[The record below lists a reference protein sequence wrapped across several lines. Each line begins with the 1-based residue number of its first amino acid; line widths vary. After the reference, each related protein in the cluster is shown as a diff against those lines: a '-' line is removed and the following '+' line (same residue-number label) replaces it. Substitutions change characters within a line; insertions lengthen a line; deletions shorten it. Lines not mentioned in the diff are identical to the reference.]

1 MSYQVLARKWRP
13 KNFPEMVGQVH
24 VLRALINALDN
35 NRLHHAYLFTG
46 TRGVGKTTVARILA
60 KSLNCLEG
68 LGSSPCGVCAACQEI
83 DEGRFVDLIEVDAAS
98 KTKVEDTRELL
109 ENVQYAPTSGR
120 YKVYLIDEVHM
131 LSTHSF
137 NALLKTLEEPPEHVK
152 FLLATTDPQ
161 KLPATVLSRCL
172 QFNLKCLPIDQIVEH
187 QINILK
193 KEGVEFE
200 KSALVQIARAAEGS
214 MRDSLSLLDQAIAFG
229 GGKLLEAEVQTMLGT
244 IAQHHV
250 YELIDYIFANEAEK
264 LLVKI
269 AEIASFAPNYSE
281 ILADIINVLHRVSL
295 AQIVPQAIDDALG
308 DKERVEALARGVVAA
323 DLQLYYQIA
332 LMGRKDLPHAPDQR
346 TGFEMVMLRMLA
358 FGPVAG
364 ESESTRNKSASVS
377 PVVSKESSGHVPTN
391 NHQGTLQKQSSN
403 NSSVNQAAGSL
414 QQQTG
419 VQQQTG
425 AQQQTA
431 STAGLTGIQAARAA
445 MQGNADNQVPLQ
457 EIQKKKLQS
466 DVKPQS
472 YERPQQSF
480 KKTQTAVQPRV
491 AKLPQTDQN
500 IASEYMQ
507 YADMQTDEQIVVSDV
522 DAPYIENSTVLDSPK
537 SKISPEVTPPIATTA
552 ESQQLVADVKKSDV
566 DINVGAKSEIKLGLI
581 EEPASIVETIPVE
594 TIPIETMPKLEMQQA
609 VDNTTSP
616 AAVPVITGVKW
627 NDILA
632 QLSVS
637 GITSQLAANCSIIR
651 QTKDELVLKLE
662 EVFANL
668 LNPTTKEK
676 LGVAINQYFGV
687 PVRLQIDLGKNEQ
700 DTPAVLAK
708 KEKINQQKVA
718 EQVIENDPIVT
729 SMKSIFSAEIQP
741 DSIQP
746 V

>member
-68 LGSSPCGVCAACQEI
+68 LSSNPCGVCAACQEI

-120 YKVYLIDEVHM
+120 FKVYLIDEVHM

-172 QFNLKCLPIDQIVEH
+172 QFNLKCLPIDQIVEY
-187 QINILK
+187 QINILE

-200 KSALVQIARAAEGS
+200 NSALIQIARAAEGS

-250 YELIDYIFANEAEK
+250 YELIGCIFANEAEK
-264 LLVKI
+264 LLIKI
-269 AEIASFAPNYSE
+269 ADIASFAPNYSE

-308 DKERVEALARGVVAA
+308 DKERIELLAQRAA
-323 DLQLYYQIA
+323 ASDLQLYYQIA
-332 LMGRKDLPHAPDQR
+332 LMGRKDLPYVPDQR

-358 FGPVAG
+358 FGPVIG
-364 ESESTRNKSASVS
+364 EPEAICKEPTLVS
-377 PVVSKESSGHVPTN
+377 PVVNKENAGYASANS
-391 NHQGTLQKQSSN
+391 HQGTNRQDSLQEQNSN
-403 NSSVNQAAGSL
+403 NSNVNTAVNA
-414 QQQTG
+414 
-419 VQQQTG
+419 V
-425 AQQQTA
+425 AQQQVA
-431 STAGLTGIQAARAA
+431 SPSGLTGIQAARAA
-445 MQGNADNQVPLQ
+445 MQSNAGKQGALQ
-457 EIQKKKLQS
+457 DSQKKKPQP
-466 DVKPQS
+466 DVKPQP
-472 YERPQQSF
+472 YRGQQQSIE
-480 KKTQTAVQPRV
+480 KSHNNVESHATKQQ
-491 AKLPQTDQN
+491 QGGQN

-507 YADMQTDEQIVVSDV
+507 YADMQTDEQVAAPENGASSSESHAVINSVASDS
-522 DAPYIENSTVLDSPK
+522 STASNIPQVNPSASSAADDK
-537 SKISPEVTPPIATTA
+537 QPIA
-552 ESQQLVADVKKSDV
+552 SIKKN
-566 DINVGAKSEIKLGLI
+566 DIDIEIKLDTKLVSV
-581 EEPASIVETIPVE
+581 EEPILKAEITSIDKIR
-594 TIPIETMPKLEMQQA
+594 KNEMQQTA
-609 VDNTTSP
+609 NNADL
-616 AAVPVITGVKW
+616 AITAPIASGLKW

-632 QLSVS
+632 QLPVS

-651 QTKDELVLKLE
+651 QNKDELVLKLE
-662 EVFANL
+662 DAFANL
-668 LNPTTKEK
+668 LNSTTKEK
-676 LGVAINQYFGV
+676 LEVAINQYFGV

-729 SMKSIFSAEIQP
+729 SMKSIFGAEVQL